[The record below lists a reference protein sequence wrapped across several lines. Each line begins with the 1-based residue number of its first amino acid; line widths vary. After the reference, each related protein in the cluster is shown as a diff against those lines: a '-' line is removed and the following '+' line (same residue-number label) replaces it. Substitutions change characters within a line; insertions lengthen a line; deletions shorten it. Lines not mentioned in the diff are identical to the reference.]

1 MKWPQVIKILELLA
15 QRTSWNSSS
24 FSALIAGQ
32 QFITRNTENALNI
45 SPSRQKDEL
54 DKNVSPFAEAHG
66 TIEI

>member
-24 FSALIAGQ
+24 FSALIDGQ
-32 QFITRNTENALNI
+32 HFITQNTENALNI
-45 SPSRQKDEL
+45 SPSRQKHEL